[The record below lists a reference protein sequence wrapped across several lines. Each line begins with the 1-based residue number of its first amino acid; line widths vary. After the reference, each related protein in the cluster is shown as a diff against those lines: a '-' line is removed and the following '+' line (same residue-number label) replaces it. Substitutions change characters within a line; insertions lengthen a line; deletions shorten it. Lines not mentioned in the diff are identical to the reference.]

1 MSSWLVGAKRNLL
14 VLFKYVEFQIKILTT
29 NSKFEYLNSA
39 LLITYGNR
47 RNMTFSGELCKLCS
61 ISTAMAFLHG
71 IKICNMGPIVLCEL
85 FIFGP

>member
-47 RNMTFSGELCKLCS
+47 PNMTFSSKMCVCKLCS

-71 IKICNMGPIVLCEL
+71 IKICNMGPIVL
-85 FIFGP
+85 F